1 MLAARY
7 VRGFTMTAYESA
19 AAKKSEVKVMTR
31 LLLWRPLTGH
41 LSEGRI
47 SLGFLR

>member
-19 AAKKSEVKVMTR
+19 AEKKVKLKSWHDFSCGIHWQDIYVEAV
-31 LLLWRPLTGH
+31 LV
-41 LSEGRI
+41 
-47 SLGFLR
+47 